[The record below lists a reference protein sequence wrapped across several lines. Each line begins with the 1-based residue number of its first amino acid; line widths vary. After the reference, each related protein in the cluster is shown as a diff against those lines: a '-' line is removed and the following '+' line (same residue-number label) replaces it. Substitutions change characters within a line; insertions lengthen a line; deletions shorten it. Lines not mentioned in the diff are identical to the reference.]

1 MKDGRFI
8 LWYAG
13 KENQRPRRSLTF
25 GCASVVF
32 SSSVILFAIIWSW
45 CGVSPEGAS
54 RLSSF
59 MSYERIARIELVG
72 STVGIIFG
80 AMGLFARGRKLAILG
95 LILGLLGLYLSLT
108 LMT

>member
-1 MKDGRFI
+1 
-8 LWYAG
+8 
-13 KENQRPRRSLTF
+13 
-25 GCASVVF
+25 
-32 SSSVILFAIIWSW
+32 
-45 CGVSPEGAS
+45 
-54 RLSSF
+54 